1 MHASRHRAP
10 SSRSYVQRH
19 LLWLAAQWLACG
31 VFCLA
36 TGCAAR
42 KGAVHA
48 PLRAAADH
56 GDALAV
62 ADALEALIAAGIDT
76 PADRQYAYD
85 AVSTDTTDTAA
96 ANYARASVT
105 GRLVQQ
111 KGLLGANLVPD
122 VEREA
127 LRSRELDPAFRD
139 GAATRLLGT
148 LYVLA
153 PASFL
158 QHGDSEDGLDLLIGL
173 VQTYPNDAANHLRL
187 AEAYIALGDPA
198 PAGPHLCRSLDSRAT
213 LRRDEQI
220 LLANLIAS
228 VGSLDCRNLPP
239 TPH

>member
-1 MHASRHRAP
+1 MPLTRHFAP
-10 SSRSYVQRH
+10 SSRSHPRRRP
-19 LLWLAAQWLACG
+19 LWLAAQRLACC
-31 VFCLA
+31 VLCLVA
-36 TGCAAR
+36 GCAAR
-42 KGAVHA
+42 KSAVHA
-48 PLRAAADH
+48 PLRAAAEH

-62 ADALEALIAAGIDT
+62 SDALEALIAAGIDT

-96 ANYARASVT
+96 ATYGRASVT

-111 KGLLGANLVPD
+111 KGLLGASLVPD
-122 VEREA
+122 VERNA
-127 LRSRELDPAFRD
+127 RRSRELDPTFRD

-158 QHGDSEDGLDLLIGL
+158 QHGDSEEGLDLLVGL
-173 VQTYPNDAANHLRL
+173 VQTYPNDAENHLRL

-198 PAGPHLCRSLDSRAT
+198 PAAPHLCRSLDSRAT
-213 LRRDEQI
+213 LRRDEQL

-228 VGSLDCRNLPP
+228 VGSLDCRTVPRP
-239 TPH
+239 AP